1 MVAENSRDARAAGGV
16 DRTPHTYHVLLKDA
30 VPAYITWEQYE
41 QNVARLVANR
51 AHADT
56 LGRCVVARRC

>member
-1 MVAENSRDARAAGGV
+1 V
-16 DRTPHTYHVLLKDA
+16 DRTPHDYHVLLKDA
-30 VPAYITWEQYE
+30 VPASITWEQYE

-56 LGRCVVARRC
+56 IGAVRRGPSLLSG